1 MAPDTGLTDAQYGML
16 SGYAFYL
23 ISAGCTVL
31 LGYVTD
37 KYTLNRV
44 MLTSAGSILT
54 GAALVLMVRALFPI
68 G

>member
-23 ISAGCTVL
+23 ISAVCTVL
-31 LGYVTD
+31 LGYFTD

-44 MLTSAGSILT
+44 MLTSTGCLLT
-54 GAALVLMVRALFPI
+54 GASLVLIVRALSPI